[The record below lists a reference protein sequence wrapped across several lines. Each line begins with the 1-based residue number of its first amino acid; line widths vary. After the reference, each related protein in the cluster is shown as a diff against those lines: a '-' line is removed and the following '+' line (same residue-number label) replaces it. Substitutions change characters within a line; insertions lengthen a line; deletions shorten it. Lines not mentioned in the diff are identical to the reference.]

1 MKKVI
6 IVIICCISWE
16 LTAQVA
22 LPTFQGVQA
31 RTGCS
36 ICDPDLVLYYDFES
50 GSGSVSDLGISG
62 NQTNGTFQGNADY
75 YSSGKYGAYSMQ
87 SPASSGNNDYL
98 DITGDVTDLDMTS
111 GYSFMAWVKILG
123 GSGGQGI
130 IVLGACCSA
139 SGNTNETA
147 RQGYVLTIQSGGTP
161 RFWGGSD
168 NNNNNYN
175 TYYYTS
181 INDGNWHHVGV
192 RVNSSQLQ
200 ILVDG
205 SVVTTNTASSGSNI
219 PTSPSKANTNNDLA
233 KNNPQ
238 IGGDGISGK
247 GFDVLIDEVRVYKE
261 YLSDNDWSSAK
272 SGAW

>member
-1 MKKVI
+1 MLTI
-6 IVIICCISWE
+6 LCISWE
-16 LTAQVA
+16 LNAQVA

-36 ICDPDLVLYYDFES
+36 ICDTDLVLYYDFES

-62 NQTNGTFQGNADY
+62 NETNGTFQGDADY
-75 YSSGKYGAYSMQ
+75 YSSGKYGNYSMQ
-87 SPASSGNNDYL
+87 SPASSDYNDYL
-98 DITGDVTDLDMTS
+98 DITGDITDLDMTS

-139 SGNTNETA
+139 SGNTNETG
-147 RQGYVLTIQSGGTP
+147 RQGYVLTIESGGSL

-168 NNNNNYN
+168 NNNTNYN
-175 TYYYTS
+175 TSYGTS
-181 INDGNWHHVGV
+181 INNGNWRHIGV
-192 RVNSSQLQ
+192 RVNTDQVQL
-200 ILVDG
+200 LVDG
-205 SVVTTNTASSGSNI
+205 SVVTTNTSYASNI
-219 PTSPSKANTNNDLA
+219 PTSPSKANTNNSYGI
-233 KNNPQ
+233 NNPQ
-238 IGGDGISGK
+238 IGGDGIHGR

>member
-1 MKKVI
+1 MKNI
-6 IVIICCISWE
+6 IIAVFFCISFN
-16 LTAQVA
+16 LNAQVA

-36 ICDPDLVLYYDFES
+36 ICDTDLVLYYDFES

-62 NQTNGTFQGNADY
+62 NETNGTFQGDADY
-75 YSSGKYGAYSMQ
+75 NSNGKYGNYSMQ
-87 SPASSGNNDYL
+87 SPSGSDQSDYL
-98 DITGDVTDLDMTS
+98 DIIGDITDLDMTS

-139 SGNTNETA
+139 SGNTNETG
-147 RQGYVLTIQSGGTP
+147 RQGYVLTIESGGSV

-168 NNNNNYN
+168 NNNSNYN
-175 TYYYTS
+175 TS
-181 INDGNWHHVGV
+181 GGSVNDGNWRHIGV
-192 RVNSSQLQ
+192 RVNTNHAQL
-200 ILVDG
+200 LVDG
-205 SVVTTNTASSGSNI
+205 SVVTTNTLGQNI
-219 PTSPSKANTNNDLA
+219 PTSPSKANTNNSYG

-238 IGGDGISGK
+238 IGGDGIHGR

-261 YLSDNDWSSAK
+261 YLSDSDWSSAK

>member
-1 MKKVI
+1 MTKVI
-6 IVIICCISWE
+6 ITVMFCIFWE
-16 LTAQVA
+16 LNAQVA

-36 ICDPDLVLYYDFES
+36 ICDTDLVLYYDFES

-62 NQTNGTFQGNADY
+62 NETNGTFQGDADY
-75 YSSGKYGAYSMQ
+75 YSSGKYGNYSMQ
-87 SPASSGNNDYL
+87 SPSGSERDDYL
-98 DITGDVTDLDMTS
+98 DITGDITDLDMTS
-111 GYSFMAWVKILG
+111 EYSFMAWIKIIG

-130 IVLGACCSA
+130 IALGSCCSP
-139 SGNTNETA
+139 
-147 RQGYVLTIQSGGTP
+147 RQGYTLNLESGRAI

-168 NNNNNYN
+168 SNDNNYN
-175 TYYYTS
+175 SNYSTALSQNT
-181 INDGNWHHVGV
+181 WHHIGV

-200 ILVDG
+200 ILVNG
-205 SVVTTNTASSGSNI
+205 TVVTTDVGSSYVNV
-219 PTSPSKANTNNDLA
+219 PTSPSESNTNNSHA
-233 KNNPQ
+233 TNNPH
-238 IGGDGISGK
+238 IGGEGISSVT